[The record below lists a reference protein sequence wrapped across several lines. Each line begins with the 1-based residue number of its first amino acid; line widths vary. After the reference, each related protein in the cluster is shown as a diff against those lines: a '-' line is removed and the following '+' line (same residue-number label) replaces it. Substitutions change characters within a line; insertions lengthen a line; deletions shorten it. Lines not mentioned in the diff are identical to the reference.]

1 MIDSTREVNHGF
13 GGIAPDVEILLDE
26 VVKRAGGDKL
36 FHLREAVLEYAS
48 ERSALRIAEQRYED
62 LLAGRSHTV
71 PLEDVM
77 REYGVEG

>member
-1 MIDSTREVNHGF
+1 MALLELPADIDG
-13 GGIAPDVEILLDE
+13 LLEDE
-26 VVKRAGGDKL
+26 VKRAGGDKL

-48 ERSALRIAEQRYED
+48 ERSALRIAEQRYQD

-71 PLEDVM
+71 PLEEVM